1 MVVTTH
7 ERKYWTI
14 AVDPGTLKTGV
25 ALFEGNEFVRAFTL
39 KESPKCK
46 DSGLRAFTLIQELEA
61 AVRDDVKCKDG
72 TLRQVTLVYE
82 NPQMFRIKGGLLKI
96 EPVVRMAG
104 MLTFWA
110 LAHDMAIKPYSVSC
124 VKTGI
129 TGRNSASKKWVET
142 TMRRL
147 IPAVGFDRTDHEYDA
162 ISVGVYHLDQRDPG
176 CFGLPLPL
184 PIF

>member
-14 AVDPGTLKTGV
+14 AVDPGTYKTGV

-61 AVRDDVKCKDG
+61 EIWDDVQMDVRI
-72 TLRQVTLVYE
+72 LPNVTLVYE

-96 EPVVRMAG
+96 EPVIRMAG

-110 LAHDMAIKPYSVSC
+110 LWNGMVIKPYSVSC

-129 TGRNSASKKWVET
+129 TGRNSASKKWVEAAV
-142 TMRRL
+142 RRL

-162 ISVGVYHLDQRDPG
+162 ISVGVYHLDQMDEG
-176 CFGLPLPL
+176 CFGTPLPVT
-184 PIF
+184 IF

>member
-1 MVVTTH
+1 MVVTTR
-7 ERKYWTI
+7 ERKDWTI

-46 DSGLRAFTLIQELEA
+46 DSSLRAFTLIQELEKELWSEETIEEFGL
-61 AVRDDVKCKDG
+61 RD
-72 TLRQVTLVYE
+72 VTLVYE

-96 EPVVRMAG
+96 EPVIRMAG

-110 LAHDMAIKPYSVSC
+110 LWNGMVVKPYSVSC

-129 TGRNSASKKWVET
+129 TGRNSASKKWVEAA
-142 TMRRL
+142 MRRL
-147 IPAVGFDRTDHEYDA
+147 IPAVGFDRPDHEYDA
-162 ISVGVYHLDQRDPG
+162 VSVGVYHLDQRDPG

>member
-7 ERKYWTI
+7 ERKDWTI

-25 ALFEGNEFVRAFTL
+25 ALFEGNKFVRAFTL
-39 KESPKCK
+39 KASPLSKIPDSRACYLIMRLEEEVREDLQCK
-46 DSGLRAFTLIQELEA
+46 KGKLRGA
-61 AVRDDVKCKDG
+61 
-72 TLRQVTLVYE
+72 TLVYE

-104 MLTFWA
+104 MLSLWGFQ
-110 LAHDMAIKPYSVSC
+110 LGMEVKPYSVSC

-129 TGRNSASKKWVET
+129 TGRNSASKKWVEAA
-142 TMRRL
+142 MRRL

-162 ISVGVYHLDQRDPG
+162 VSVGVYHLDQMDPG
-176 CFGLPLPL
+176 CFGAPLPVTV
-184 PIF
+184 F

>member
-25 ALFEGNEFVRAFTL
+25 ALFEGNKFVRAFTL

-61 AVRDDVKCKDG
+61 EVWDDVKCENG
-72 TLRQVTLVYE
+72 TLRHVTLVYE

-110 LAHDMAIKPYSVSC
+110 LSRDMAVKPYSVSC
-124 VKTGI
+124 IKTGI
-129 TGRNSASKKWVET
+129 TGRNSASKKWVEAA
-142 TMRRL
+142 MRRL
-147 IPAVGFDRTDHEYDA
+147 IPAVGFDRPDHEYDA
-162 ISVGVYHLDQRDPG
+162 VSVGVYHLDQMDPG
-176 CFGLPLPL
+176 CFGAPLPVTV
-184 PIF
+184 F